1 MKDKIFLNLY
11 LRDLSSLAIPDEQIL
26 NKLVECK
33 NILINTKKKR
43 KKILIFGN
51 GGSAAIASHFS
62 VDITK
67 NCGLRCI
74 NFNES
79 DLITCFSNDYGYE
92 NWMKEAINFYGDKD
106 DVVILIS
113 SSGQSKNLI
122 NAANEAKKKK
132 FSNIITITGFKKNN
146 PLKSKGNIN
155 IWINSKSYNFV
166 ENITQIWLLSIVD
179 LIVDGISKK
188 VK

>member
-1 MKDKIFLNLY
+1 MKDKIFLNSY
-11 LRDLSSLAIPDEQIL
+11 FQNITSLAIPDETTL
-26 NKLVECK
+26 NQLVECK
-33 NILINTKKKR
+33 NILLSSQKTRN
-43 KKILIFGN
+43 KILIFGN

-92 NWMKEAINFYGDKD
+92 NWMKEAVNFYGDKG
-106 DVVILIS
+106 DVIILIS

-122 NAANEAKKKK
+122 NAAAEAKKKK
-132 FSNIITITGFKKNN
+132 FSKIITFTGFKKDN
-146 PLKSKGNIN
+146 PLSKKGNIN
-155 IWINSKSYNFV
+155 IWINSMSYNFV

-179 LIVDGISKK
+179 LIVGKKEFKSK
-188 VK
+188 

>member
-1 MKDKIFLNLY
+1 MKDKIFLNSY
-11 LRDLSSLAIPDEQIL
+11 FQNITSLSIPNETTL
-26 NKLVECK
+26 NQLVECK
-33 NILINTKKKR
+33 NILLNSQKKR
-43 KKILIFGN
+43 NKILIFGN

-92 NWMKEAINFYGDKD
+92 NWMKEAVNFYGDKG
-106 DVVILIS
+106 DVIILIS

-122 NAANEAKKKK
+122 NAAAEAKKKK
-132 FSNIITITGFKKNN
+132 I
-146 PLKSKGNIN
+146 
-155 IWINSKSYNFV
+155 
-166 ENITQIWLLSIVD
+166 
-179 LIVDGISKK
+179 
-188 VK
+188 